1 MVDMSSILGRAA
13 STVEAPKALP
23 PGDYLFRVMSYTDKT
38 QDGKP
43 LVSQNGNPKLD
54 FSVQAET
61 ALDVSPE
68 ALEGVNFPA
77 KMYHRFT
84 ITEASLFRLVDFL
97 THCGLSKEGQT
108 VAEMLPQ
115 AVGATFRGTVV
126 HQASTKPGDDRL
138 YANIAQTGIAG

>member
-1 MVDMSSILGRAA
+1 MTNMSSILARAA
-13 STVEAPKALP
+13 STVEPPKSLP

-54 FSVQAET
+54 FTVQAEA

-68 ALEGVNFPA
+68 ALEGINFPV

-97 THCGLSKEGQT
+97 THCGIPKEGQT
-108 VAEMLPQ
+108 VSEMLPQ
-115 AVGATFRGTVV
+115 ASGALFRGTVV

-138 YANIAQTGIAG
+138 YANIAQTGVAG

>member
-1 MVDMSSILGRAA
+1 MTNMTSILSRAA

-54 FSVQAET
+54 FTVQAET
-61 ALDVSPE
+61 PLEVSPE
-68 ALEGVNFPA
+68 ALEGVTLPA

-84 ITEASLFRLVDFL
+84 ITENSLFRLVDFL
-97 THCGLSKEGQT
+97 THCGVQKEGQSVADMIPQSLGT
-108 VAEMLPQ
+108 V
-115 AVGATFRGTVV
+115 FRGTVV
-126 HQASTKPGDDRL
+126 HQASNKPGDDRL
-138 YANIAQTGIAG
+138 YANIAQTGVAG